1 MRGLWYL
8 NKYSLCHK
16 ERAGFIYGDD
26 QRNAHWEFRDDFA
39 HEKKILIK
47 SKLLYANSYLNV
59 QTANQNKIYVF

>member
-26 QRNAHWEFRDDFA
+26 QRNAHWEFHDDFA
-39 HEKKILIK
+39 HEKKNLD
-47 SKLLYANSYLNV
+47 
-59 QTANQNKIYVF
+59 